1 MNTWNG
7 LPSRYWDKVLATI
20 RAALNGLIC
29 DSGLDKARSEPVD
42 TRGISYNQA
51 AMEALLEEPQVQQRE
66 MTRVDQPIPIAREV
80 YFEAENG
87 VDDVG
92 NQEEE
97 EEALPGELREG
108 EITEGEEGSGGSD
121 EEEEEEGS
129 ASESEE

>member
-1 MNTWNG
+1 MNTWKG

-29 DSGLDKARSEPVD
+29 DSDLDKARSEPVD
-42 TRGISYNQA
+42 TRRIFYNQA
-51 AMEALLEEPQVQQRE
+51 AIKVLLEEPQVQQRE

-80 YFEAENG
+80 YFNAENG

-92 NQEEE
+92 NQEDE

-108 EITEGEEGSGGSD
+108 EITEG
-121 EEEEEEGS
+121 
-129 ASESEE
+129 